1 MGGSFTSGAAIGL
14 LACAANLFWADIA
27 QAQVRDLDTES
38 SAGKV
43 YAGEYGGNGEAA
55 RFALTLGA
63 GEGIQIEALPVAG
76 SDPRISVFDSGTGEL
91 LAENDDQ
98 PGTVAA
104 RVRLFGEERRRLRIE
119 VSASP
124 GGPEA
129 GPGTR
134 FVLLVM
140 PSDYRPSPPRDIAAG
155 QRHAGELVA
164 GDEQLFRVAA
174 TQGQAWE
181 FALAAPAGSALDPFL
196 QVLDASGEPLASDDD
211 GGDGLNALLHFTAPR
226 AAIYTVRASGLGSS
240 AGSYVFNAAIL
251 GDMPPAEIE
260 QLDFGRAVRGTLRGG
275 GETRLYRLSPSA
287 RAAIASGLAAAAIEM
302 TAADSELDPLV
313 EVGFQTPLGFSAV
326 RSDDDG
332 GGGLN
337 ARLVLDFAEFAG
349 EGDWLD
355 RFRIRAHRAI
365 GEGSYEIVVRALPDG
380 AN

>member
-1 MGGSFTSGAAIGL
+1 MGGPFTSGAAIGL
-14 LACAANLFWADIA
+14 LACAGSLAWADIA

-43 YAGEYGGNGEAA
+43 YTGEYGGQEAA

-63 GEGIQIEALPVAG
+63 GEGIQIEALPAAG
-76 SDPRISVFDSGTGEL
+76 SDPRISVFDAGTGEL

-104 RVRLFGEERRRLRIE
+104 RVRLFAEQRRRLRIE
-119 VSASP
+119 VSGSP

-155 QRHAGELVA
+155 ERHAGELLP

-211 GGDGLNALLHFTAPR
+211 GGDGLNALLHFSAPR
-226 AAIYTVRASGLGSS
+226 AATFTVRASGVGSS
-240 AGSYVFNAAIL
+240 AGGYVFTAATVSAL
-251 GDMPPAEIE
+251 PPAEIE
-260 QLDFGRAVRGTLRGG
+260 PLDFGRAVRGRLGG
-275 GETRLYRLSPSA
+275 RGETRLYRLSPAA
-287 RAAIASGLAAAAIEM
+287 RAAISNGLAAAAIEM
-302 TAADSELDPLV
+302 TAADSDLDPLV
-313 EVGFQTPLGFSAV
+313 EVGFETPLGFSSL

-337 ARLVLDFAEFAG
+337 ARLALDFAEFAG

-355 RFRIRAHRAI
+355 RFRIRASRAM
-365 GEGSYEIVVRALPDG
+365 GEGDYEILVRALPDG
-380 AN
+380 AD